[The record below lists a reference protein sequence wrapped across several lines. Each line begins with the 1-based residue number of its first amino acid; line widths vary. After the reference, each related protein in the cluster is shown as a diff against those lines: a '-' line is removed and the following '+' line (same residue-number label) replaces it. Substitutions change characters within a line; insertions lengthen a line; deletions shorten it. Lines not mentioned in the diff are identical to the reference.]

1 MGQFSVQVRITHPT
15 DPTRV
20 AEVEL
25 LVDTGA
31 TLSWVPREIIERLG
45 VPRLRRRSFLVAN
58 GRTVER
64 ETAGAIVQLD
74 GNEASVTLV
83 VAEPGDASLLG
94 ATALESLG
102 FAVDPISRRL
112 VPRELLAMSVE

>member
-45 VPRLRRRSFLVAN
+45 VPRLRRRSFLVAD

-112 VPRELLAMSVE
+112 VPRELLAISVE

>member
-1 MGQFSVQVRITHPT
+1 MGQFSVRATIAHPS
-15 DPTRV
+15 DSTRQ

-31 TLSWVPREIIERLG
+31 TLSWVPREMVERLG
-45 VPRLRRRSFLVAN
+45 MPRLRRQTFLVAD

-64 ETAGAIVQLD
+64 ETAGAMVRVDGKEAIVT
-74 GNEASVTLV
+74 VV

-94 ATALESLG
+94 ATTLESLG
-102 FAVDPISRRL
+102 FGLDLIRQQL
-112 VPRELLAMSVE
+112 VPRQLLAM